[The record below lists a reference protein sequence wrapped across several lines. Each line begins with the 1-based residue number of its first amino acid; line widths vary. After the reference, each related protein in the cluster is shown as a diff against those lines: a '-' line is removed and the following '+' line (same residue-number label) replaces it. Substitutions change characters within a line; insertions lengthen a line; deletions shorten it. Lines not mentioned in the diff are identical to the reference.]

1 MTEQSARGGDQP
13 RHPLDTKARYGSDVI
28 AETIRALDFEYVALN
43 PGASFRGLHDSLVNH
58 LGNTKPEMILCAH
71 EEHAVALAHGYAKVT
86 GRPMAVAVHANVGL
100 MHATMGIFNA
110 WADRVPV
117 CVIGSTG
124 PVDAAHRRPWADWLH
139 TSRDSA
145 AMIRHYIKWDD
156 QPASIESAVESL
168 IRAKIL
174 AATAPCGPTFVS
186 LDAGLQEDTID
197 NPPAIPDMA
206 RHAIPE
212 LPAPTQAAVAQAA
225 KMLRGAKCPVI
236 MMGRMERDFEQ
247 WPARIRLAE
256 ALNAKVVTDYK
267 TSAMFPTDHPLHS
280 DQPGIMVSKTNAAL
294 LRDADVILSLDYIDI
309 GGMMKVAAGD
319 SGKISAR
326 LISVSLDS
334 YLANGWTLDHFSVAA
349 VDLSLLS
356 TPDNFVAALLRELG
370 ADQNIPA
377 YVPAQRALPKP
388 AVARNDQGA
397 DQKTGHMSTRMLA
410 ETVIRGVGT
419 RDVSLV
425 RLPLR
430 WPPDAYP
437 FHHPLDY
444 IGKDGGGGIGSG
456 PGMAIG
462 SALALRGTGRLPI
475 AVLGDGDLFM
485 GINALWTAA
494 HYRIP
499 LLIVVVN
506 NRSYY
511 NDVAHQERIARQ
523 RNRSVENKWI
533 GLNLEGPVPDF
544 ASLARGQGW
553 TADGPIQAVGDLQAA
568 VDKGI
573 ATVAA
578 GGCHLIDVYIDE

>member
-1 MTEQSARGGDQP
+1 MSIESTRGGDLP
-13 RHPLDTKARYGSDVI
+13 RDPLDDKVRYGSDVI
-28 AETIRALDFEYVALN
+28 AQTIRALDFEYIALN

-58 LGNTKPEMILCAH
+58 LGNTKPEMILCPH
-71 EEHAVALAHGYAKVT
+71 EEHAVALAQGYAKVT
-86 GRPMAVAVHANVGL
+86 GKPMAVAVHSNVGL

-124 PVDAAHRRPWADWLH
+124 PVDAARRRPWADWLH

-145 AMIRHYIKWDD
+145 SMIRNYVKWDD
-156 QPASIESAVESL
+156 QPASLEAAVESL
-168 IRAKIL
+168 IRAKVL
-174 AATAPCGPTFVS
+174 AATAPCGPTFIS
-186 LDAGLQEDTID
+186 LDAGLQEDAIE
-197 NPPAIPDMA
+197 NPPAVPDMR
-206 RHAIPE
+206 RHAVPE
-212 LPAPTQAAVAQAA
+212 LPAPSAAAVKEAA
-225 KMLRGAKCPVI
+225 RLLRGAKRPVI
-236 MMGRMERDFEQ
+236 MMGRLGREFDL

-256 ALNAKVVTDYK
+256 ALNAPVITDYK

-294 LRDADVILSLDYIDI
+294 IREADVILSLDYIDI
-309 GGMMKVAAGD
+309 AGMMKFAGGGKPVAA
-319 SGKISAR
+319 K

-334 YLANGWTLDHFSVAA
+334 YMANGWSLDHFSLVAA
-349 VDLSLLS
+349 DLAILS
-356 TPDNFVAALLRELG
+356 APDNFVAALLDELG
-370 ADQNIPA
+370 ESAKIAP
-377 YVPAQRALPKP
+377 YRAARRSAPKP
-388 AVARNDQGA
+388 VGTP
-397 DQKTGHMSTRMLA
+397 KSGLMSTRMLA
-410 ETVIRGVGT
+410 ETVIASVGS
-419 RDVSLV
+419 REVSLV

-430 WPPDAYP
+430 WPPDAYA
-437 FHHPLDY
+437 FRHPLDY
-444 IGKDGGGGIGSG
+444 LGKDGGGGIGSG

-499 LLIVVVN
+499 LLIIVVN

-511 NDVAHQERIARQ
+511 NDVAHQEHIARQ
-523 RNRSVENKWI
+523 RNRSTDNRWI

-553 TADGPIQAVGDLQAA
+553 TAEGPVTAFDALRAA
-568 VDKGI
+568 VDTGI
-573 ATVAA
+573 AAVEA
-578 GGCHLIDVYIDE
+578 GGCHLIDVYIDEAPRE